1 MTEATAE
8 KHVFQAEVQQLLQLM
23 IHSLYSNKEIFLR
36 ELISNASDAA
46 DKLRFESTT
55 KPELLDGDSE
65 LKVEVDVDKE
75 ARTLTIRDNGIG
87 MSHDEL
93 IDNLGTIARSGTKK
107 YLEALSGDQAK
118 DSNLIGQFGVGFYSA
133 FIVADRVSVLSRK
146 AGESD
151 AWVWTS
157 EGTGEY
163 TLEPGAKE
171 GRGTAITL
179 TLREGE
185 DEWLE
190 NYRLSHVIKT
200 YSDHISLPVRL
211 QKETTEDGESDGDG
225 YDVVNKGTALWA
237 RAKNEITDEEYHELF
252 RTLAFDGGDALA
264 WSHNKVEGKLEY
276 TSLLFIP
283 SQAPFDLYDR
293 DSRRGLKLYVRRVF
307 IMDDAEKL
315 LPNYLRFVRGVI
327 DSNDLPLNVSREL
340 LQSNRVIEQIKSAT
354 VKRVLGMIEGFAK
367 NDAEKFDTVMKNF
380 GAVLKEGVV
389 EDPANKD
396 QILKILR
403 FHTTKD
409 ADGEAGKVSLTDYVE
424 RMPAGQDAIYYLTAE
439 SLRGAQSSP
448 HLEMFKAKDV
458 EVLLLTDRVDE
469 WMINSV
475 PEFMDKPLKSVARG
489 DIKLDSV
496 ISDPDAEAEKERVA
510 SSFKDTCEKIAKS
523 LEGKV
528 KEVKVSDRLTD
539 SASCLVADDNAMSR
553 HLERLLAQ
561 AGEKVPGSEPILE
574 VNPKHPLLER
584 LKDSTVDEVFD
595 DLAMLVYEQAVLA
608 EGGQLEEPAAFVAR
622 VNRVAFPG

>member
-1 MTEATAE
+1 MAEQHAE
-8 KHVFQAEVQQLLQLM
+8 KHVFQAEVQQLLHLM

-55 KPELLDGDSE
+55 NPELLAGDAE
-65 LKVEVDVDKE
+65 LRVDIEFDKD
-75 ARTLTIRDNGIG
+75 ARQITIRDNGIG
-87 MSHDEL
+87 MSHDDL

-118 DSNLIGQFGVGFYSA
+118 DSNMIGQFGVGFYSA
-133 FIVADRVSVLSRK
+133 FIVAENVSVRSKK
-146 AGESD
+146 AGTDEAWCWES
-151 AWVWTS
+151 A
-157 EGTGEY
+157 GTGEY
-163 TLEPGAKE
+163 TLEPCDKP
-171 GRGTAITL
+171 GRGTEITL
-179 TLREGE
+179 TLRADE
-185 DEWLE
+185 DEFLDH
-190 NYRLSHVIKT
+190 YRLSHIIKT

-211 QKETTEDGESDGDG
+211 KKEQAEESDTEDAF
-225 YDVVNKGTALWA
+225 DVVNKGTALWA
-237 RAKNEITDEEYHELF
+237 RPKSEVSDEEYNELF
-252 RTLAFDGGDALA
+252 HTLAWDGGDALGWA
-264 WSHNKVEGKLEY
+264 HNKVEGKLEY

-283 SQAPFDLYDR
+283 SKAPFDLYDR

-340 LQSNRVIEQIKSAT
+340 LQSNRVIEQIKSAAI
-354 VKRVLGMIEGFAK
+354 KRVLGMIEGFAK
-367 NDAEKFDTVMKNF
+367 NDPEKFNTVLREF
-380 GAVLKEGVV
+380 GAVLKEGIV

-403 FHTTKD
+403 FTTTKH
-409 ADGEAGKVSLTDYVE
+409 ADGDVGTVALADYVE

-439 SLRGAQSSP
+439 SLRAAKSSP

-469 WMINSV
+469 WMINAI

-489 DIKLDSV
+489 DIKLDS
-496 ISDPDAEAEKERVA
+496 IIADPTAEAEKERIA
-510 SSFKDTCEKIAKS
+510 TDFKDTCEKMTKA

-528 KEVKVSDRLTD
+528 KDVKVSDRLTD
-539 SASCLVADDNAMSR
+539 SASCLIAQDNAMSR

-561 AGEKVPGSEPILE
+561 AGEKMPGSEPILE
-574 VNPKHPLLER
+574 INPQHPLLAR
-584 LKDSTVDEVFD
+584 LKGTEAEDVFA
-595 DLAMLVYEQAVLA
+595 DLATLVYEQAVLA

-622 VNRVAFPG
+622 VNRLAFAS

>member
-1 MTEATAE
+1 MTRPMAE
-8 KHVFQAEVQQLLQLM
+8 KHVFQAEVQQLLHLM

-46 DKLRFESTT
+46 DKLRFEAQTT
-55 KPELLDGDSE
+55 PDLMAGDAE
-65 LKVEVDVDKE
+65 LKVEIEADKD
-75 ARTLTIRDNGIG
+75 AGTLTIRDNGIG

-93 IDNLGTIARSGTKK
+93 MENLGTIARSGTKK

-133 FIVADRVSVLSRK
+133 FIVADKVTVHSRK
-146 AGESD
+146 AGADESWT
-151 AWVWTS
+151 WVS

-163 TLEPGAKE
+163 TLEPSDFNQ
-171 GRGTAITL
+171 RGTQITL
-179 TLREGE
+179 HLRGDDAEFL
-185 DEWLE
+185 DFH
-190 NYRLSHVIKT
+190 RLSHIIKT

-211 QKETTEDGESDGDG
+211 RKDTTEDGEDEGFE
-225 YDVVNKGTALWA
+225 VVNKGTALWA
-237 RAKNEITDEEYHELF
+237 RSKSEIKDEDYQELF
-252 RTLAFDGGDALA
+252 RTLAWDSGEALA
-264 WSHNKVEGKLEY
+264 WVHNKVEGKLEY

-283 SQAPFDLYDR
+283 SKAPFDLYER

-340 LQSNRVIEQIKSAT
+340 LQSNRVIEQIKSAA
-354 VKRVLGMIEGFAK
+354 VKRVLSLIETM
-367 NDAEKFDTVMKNF
+367 AEKEPEKFQTVLKEF

-389 EDPANKD
+389 EDPANKE

-403 FHTTKD
+403 FATTKQH
-409 ADGEAGKVSLTDYVE
+409 ADDVPQVSLADYVKN
-424 RMPAGQDAIYYLTAE
+424 MPSGQDAIYYLTAE
-439 SLRGAQSSP
+439 SRKAALSSP
-448 HLEMFKAKDV
+448 HLEMFKSKDV

-475 PEFMDKPLKSVARG
+475 PEFMEKPLKSVARG
-489 DIKLDSV
+489 DIKLDS
-496 ISDPDAEAEKERVA
+496 IITDAKAEAEKERVA
-510 SSFKDTCEKIAKS
+510 SSFKETCERLQEA
-523 LEGKV
+523 LGAKV
-528 KEVKVSDRLTD
+528 KEVKVSDRLTE
-539 SASCLVADDNAMSR
+539 SAACLVAPEHAMSR

-561 AGEKVPGSEPILE
+561 AGETVPGSEPILE
-574 VNPKHPLLER
+574 VNPQHRLLER
-584 LKDSTVDEVFD
+584 LKETSDSDQFA
-595 DLAMLVYEQAVLA
+595 DLALLVYEQAVLA

-622 VNRVAFPG
+622 VNRLAFA